1 MSVKKSVD
9 IRFSEYQKLAMST
22 AIYPKEYSIY
32 YPALG
37 LSGEVGELNNKIKK
51 RIRDNAE
58 LDKEDMK
65 SELGDVLW
73 YISALASDLGLD
85 LGEVAA
91 SNVDKLL
98 RRKKNGTISGSGDL
112 R

>member
-1 MSVKKSVD
+1 MD
-9 IRFSEYQKLAMST
+9 FSEYQRKAKQT
-22 AIYPKEYSIY
+22 AIYPEAFKLY

-73 YISALASDLGLD
+73 YTAALASDLGID
-85 LGEVAA
+85 LGDVANHNIA
-91 SNVDKLL
+91 KLEK
-98 RRKKNGTISGSGDL
+98 RMKDNKIHGSGDN

>member
-1 MSVKKSVD
+1 MGGKMD
-9 IRFSEYQKLAMST
+9 FSEYQKKAKST
-22 AIYPKEYSIY
+22 AIYPSTFSIY

-58 LDKEDMK
+58 LDKEDMMK
-65 SELGDVLW
+65 ELGDVLW
-73 YISALASDLGLD
+73 YTAALASDLGID
-85 LGEVAA
+85 LEDVARI
-91 SNVDKLL
+91 NVEKLE
-98 RRKKNGTISGSGDL
+98 RRMRENTIGGSGDN

>member
-1 MSVKKSVD
+1 MCGKMD
-9 IRFSEYQKLAMST
+9 FSEYQKKAKST
-22 AIYPKEYSIY
+22 AIYPSAFSIY

-58 LDKEDMK
+58 LDKEDMMK
-65 SELGDVLW
+65 ELGDVLW
-73 YISALASDLGLD
+73 YTAALASDLGID
-85 LGEVAA
+85 LEDVARV
-91 SNVDKLL
+91 NVEKLE
-98 RRKKNGTISGSGDL
+98 RRLKENKISGSGDN

>member
-1 MSVKKSVD
+1 MAKKPASMG
-9 IRFSEYQKLAMST
+9 FSEYQRLAMST
-22 AIYPKEYSIY
+22 AIYPREYSIY

-51 RIRDNAE
+51 RIRDHAE
-58 LDKEDMK
+58 LDREDMK

-73 YISALASDLGLD
+73 YVSALASDLGLD
-85 LGEVAA
+85 LGDVAA

-98 RRKKNGTISGSGDL
+98 RRRKNGTIKGSGDM

>member
-1 MSVKKSVD
+1 MAKRSQTMT
-9 IRFSEYQKLAMST
+9 FGQYQKLAKST
-22 AIYPKEYSIY
+22 AIYPKKYRIY

-51 RIRDNAE
+51 RIRDRVE
-58 LDKEDMK
+58 LNSEDMK

-73 YISALASDLGLD
+73 YASALASDLGLD
-85 LGEVAA
+85 LGDIAA
-91 SNVDKLL
+91 HNVKKLL
-98 RRKKNGTISGSGDL
+98 GRKRAGTIKGSGDN